1 MAYVAKTEGYA
12 QNATDLVGT
21 KPAGLQG
28 GDVLIAVIGVASN
41 PTYTPPDGWELAASG
56 YTNLGLRV
64 YTKLATGTL
73 GEASTEPASWTWV
86 ASAASYHNIVVLAY
100 RGCDPTDPVFGAV
113 STAYSTLDLY
123 IRCHSIAGTPAGAIA
138 IACGVYW
145 YEEGPGEPPSGY
157 TERAD
162 YRGGSTAA
170 QVYACDRV
178 LAAGGD
184 TGDQDI
190 VLAADEDYKRGAHV
204 VLRSAAEPPAAKPH
218 YYYAQL

>member
-1 MAYVAKTEGYA
+1 MSFVAKTEGFA
-12 QNATDLVGT
+12 NNVNLVGT

-28 GDVLIAVIGVASN
+28 GDVLVAVIGTLN
-41 PTYTPPDGWELAASG
+41 ITYTPPDGWTLATEG
-56 YTNLGLRV
+56 YTHLGLRV
-64 YTKLATGTL
+64 YTKVASGPL

-86 ASAASYHNIVVLAY
+86 ANAATYHNVVVLAY
-100 RGCDPTDPVFGAV
+100 RGCDPTDPVFGTV
-113 STAYSTLDLY
+113 STAYGTFDPY
-123 IRCHSIAGTPAGAIA
+123 IRCHNIASTPAGAIA

-162 YRGGSTAA
+162 YRGGSTTA
-170 QVYACDRV
+170 QVYACDRI

-190 VLAADEDYKRGAHV
+190 VLSANEDYKRGAHL
-204 VLRSAAEPPAAKPH
+204 VLRLAPAAAAAKPH